1 MRCFLYYS
9 LTVSTDNWF
18 AFLAGYNNYSSSNK
32 TFANELKRIEDS
44 LASVRK
50 DTSIT
55 NDISGHRDSVSRSKD
70 RDRNR
75 ERDID
80 REIDRVLER
89 DLNRDRVADLDAVN
103 YPSKPMVLT
112 KHSTKIDNSYT
123 ALDKPPSNAQVDKS
137 MLSLSADGK
146 E

>member
-1 MRCFLYYS
+1 M
-9 LTVSTDNWF
+9 
-18 AFLAGYNNYSSSNK
+18 
-32 TFANELKRIEDS
+32 
-44 LASVRK
+44 RK

-89 DLNRDRVADLDAVN
+89 DLNRDQVPELDAVI
-103 YPSKPMVLT
+103 PSKPMVLT

-123 ALDKPPSNAQVDKS
+123 ALEKPASNAQVDKS
-137 MLSLSADGK
+137 MFSFSVDCK